1 MIRKLLI
8 ANRGEI
14 ACRIIKTARHLGIST
29 VAVYSDADADAMHVQ
44 LADEAVHLGL
54 APAKDSYL
62 DIAKV
67 LAAAKQTGADAVH
80 PGYGFLSENAHFC
93 RVCETENIVFV
104 GPPATAIEAMGSKS
118 AAKRIME
125 AAGVP
130 LVPGYHGDAQDAA
143 MLERQAERIGY
154 PVLLKATAGGGGKG
168 MRRVDRVDEFAAA
181 LAAAKREAQNA
192 FGDDLMLLERYVMC
206 PRHVEIQV
214 FCDHQGGG
222 VYLFERDCSVQR
234 RHQKVVEEAPA
245 PGVEEALRTRMG
257 EAALRAAHAIGY
269 VGAGTVE
276 FLLDTDGAFY
286 FMEMNTRLQVEH
298 PVTEMITGEDLV
310 AWQLA
315 IAAGDSL
322 PLAQEELH
330 ISGHALEVRIYAE
343 DPDNNFLPSTGK
355 LIRHQPPQTSN
366 SVRVDAGVQSGD
378 EISVYYDPMM
388 AKLICHGRNRKEA
401 LAKLDR
407 ALKQYQIAGVR
418 HNIDFLRRVINHPE
432 FIQGG
437 VSTHFIEVNEAQSLQ
452 QQQPLTPI
460 KCAAVA
466 TFLARRELQQ
476 LSRSAPPLDPQSPWH
491 TGDNWRSNLS
501 AERSRQIL
509 FHGEAI
515 EVNFTTCN
523 RQIYWRCNAANGAT
537 CGEVASFDG
546 RDFVLVDGRRVSYAS
561 VENGSEA
568 SVFIDDN
575 QVDFSLLAVDIGEH
589 GEQGLGLDAPMNGT
603 IVALLAEAGSQ
614 VVKDQPLLVMEAMKM
629 EHTLRAPAAGTV
641 QQFLCATG
649 ELVDGGS
656 LLIDFIAEE
665 QTQ

>member
-286 FMEMNTRLQVEH
+286 FME
-298 PVTEMITGEDLV
+298 
-310 AWQLA
+310 
-315 IAAGDSL
+315 
-322 PLAQEELH
+322 
-330 ISGHALEVRIYAE
+330 
-343 DPDNNFLPSTGK
+343 
-355 LIRHQPPQTSN
+355 
-366 SVRVDAGVQSGD
+366 
-378 EISVYYDPMM
+378 
-388 AKLICHGRNRKEA
+388 
-401 LAKLDR
+401 
-407 ALKQYQIAGVR
+407 
-418 HNIDFLRRVINHPE
+418 
-432 FIQGG
+432 
-437 VSTHFIEVNEAQSLQ
+437 
-452 QQQPLTPI
+452 
-460 KCAAVA
+460 
-466 TFLARRELQQ
+466 
-476 LSRSAPPLDPQSPWH
+476 
-491 TGDNWRSNLS
+491 
-501 AERSRQIL
+501 
-509 FHGEAI
+509 
-515 EVNFTTCN
+515 
-523 RQIYWRCNAANGAT
+523 
-537 CGEVASFDG
+537 
-546 RDFVLVDGRRVSYAS
+546 
-561 VENGSEA
+561 
-568 SVFIDDN
+568 
-575 QVDFSLLAVDIGEH
+575 
-589 GEQGLGLDAPMNGT
+589 
-603 IVALLAEAGSQ
+603 
-614 VVKDQPLLVMEAMKM
+614 
-629 EHTLRAPAAGTV
+629 
-641 QQFLCATG
+641 
-649 ELVDGGS
+649 
-656 LLIDFIAEE
+656 
-665 QTQ
+665 